1 MRDGEEVGAADGARG
16 PARDQ
21 EVGESRGHREPQHHS
36 REQHE
41 HDQDL
46 RVHRALRIDVPVES
60 GARDPAAQ
68 RSGPGRPGVLLR
80 HLETT
85 VTAVT
90 TFSPGPPMRPF
101 FPLVALA
108 LFAAAP
114 AFAQQPA
121 RPDTTRPQQR
131 TGQAEG
137 PKPYAEVI
145 TRAATTDSGVFILH
159 QIGEK
164 LFYEIPR
171 AQLNKEFLL
180 VVDYAA
186 TPEGTRYGGE
196 NLDSRVVRWQ
206 RMGNR
211 VLLRSVSYD
220 LVADSSTPVSRA
232 VRLSNLE
239 PVLISFDVAAFS
251 PNADS
256 NLVIE
261 VTRLFTTD
269 VPELTARRAFRLRRL
284 DPARSLVESARSFPT
299 NIDVKALHTF
309 ENDSV
314 PGDRGL
320 GTMSFE
326 MHYSMVSLPE
336 RPMAR
341 RLCDHRVGFFSVRQI
356 DYGREAHRVQERC
369 YITRWRL
376 DPKDPNAAVSDPIKP
391 IVFYLDPATP
401 EKWAPWIIKG
411 VEAWEP
417 VFRAAGFSNA
427 ITARRAPTPQE
438 DPAFDLDDARY
449 STIRWLPSQI
459 ENAYGPHTSDPR
471 TGEILQSNIG
481 WYQNITSLLE
491 AWWWVQV
498 GAVDPRA
505 RRLPL
510 PDSLVGQMV
519 AYVATHEVGHTLGL
533 PHNQLSS
540 GYYPVDSLRSPTYT
554 RKNGTSYSIMDYA
567 RNNYVAQP
575 GDNAELLPKL
585 GPWDY
590 YVIDWGYRRVPGATT
605 PDAERPLLDS
615 LARLQDAMPW
625 LRFGN
630 PDGIDPRT
638 QTEALGDDPVKAT
651 RYGLANIKRL
661 VPMLIPATTTEK
673 LDDYSLLDDFYDRL
687 VGQWAFEMG
696 HVAVVP
702 GGVWRHEKYPDQ
714 AGVIHAAVPRA
725 RQAEAVRF
733 LNDNAFATPS
743 YFLDTAVLRR
753 IEPTGFVERIR
764 TRQTALLNTLLQDAR
779 LSRLAEQGA
788 TLPAGQAYTLAD
800 LFGDLR
806 RGIFAELTT
815 ARPGVD
821 TYRRNL
827 QRAFLDQM
835 DRLIN
840 TPLVTPPPPGFT
852 PFPGFVPPPP
862 RPGDARALAR
872 LELVDLQGVLR
883 TALARPTDRATRAH
897 FLDMQ
902 ARIDRILNPR

>member
-1 MRDGEEVGAADGARG
+1 MTRPSSVFLILALAGCAGAASAPTAQAPAPTPQRAAGQDTSRARG
-16 PARDQ
+16 
-21 EVGESRGHREPQHHS
+21 
-36 REQHE
+36 
-41 HDQDL
+41 
-46 RVHRALRIDVPVES
+46 
-60 GARDPAAQ
+60 
-68 RSGPGRPGVLLR
+68 
-80 HLETT
+80 
-85 VTAVT
+85 
-90 TFSPGPPMRPF
+90 
-101 FPLVALA
+101 
-108 LFAAAP
+108 
-114 AFAQQPA
+114 
-121 RPDTTRPQQR
+121 
-131 TGQAEG
+131 GQAGSEG
-137 PKPYAEVI
+137 PKPYDQVI
-145 TRAATTDSGVFILH
+145 TRQATTDSGVFLIH

-171 AQLNKEFLL
+171 AQLGLEFLL
-180 VVDYAA
+180 VVDYAG

-196 NLDSRVVRWQ
+196 QLDSRVVRWE

-211 VLLRSVSYD
+211 VLLRSKSYD
-220 LVADSSTPVSRA
+220 IVADSSTPVSRA
-232 VRLSNLE
+232 VRLSTVE
-239 PVLISFDVAAFS
+239 PVLMSFDVAAFS
-251 PNADS
+251 PRDS

-261 VTRLFTTD
+261 VTKLYTTD
-269 VPELTARRAFRLRRL
+269 VPELNARRVYRMRRL
-284 DPARSLVESARSFPT
+284 DSSRSLVESARSFPT
-299 NIDVKALHTF
+299 NIEVRALQTF

-314 PGDRGL
+314 PGGDRGL

-326 MHYSMVSLPE
+326 MHYSMVLLPE
-336 RPMAR
+336 RQMAR
-341 RLCDHRVGFFSVRQI
+341 RLCDNRVGFFSVQQL
-356 DYGREAHRVQERC
+356 DYGLDRHRVPQRC

-376 DPKDPNAAVSDPIKP
+376 EPKDSTAAVSDPVKP

-438 DPAFDLDDARY
+438 DPEFDLDDARY

-459 ENAYGPHTSDPR
+459 ENAYGPHVSDPR

-481 WYQNITSLLE
+481 WFQNITSLLE
-491 AWWWVQV
+491 AWYWVQV

-505 RRLPL
+505 RHLPL
-510 PDSLVGQMV
+510 PDSLMGQMV

-554 RKNGTSYSIMDYA
+554 RRNGTSYSIMDYA

-575 GDNAELLPKL
+575 GDDVQLMPTL

-590 YVIDWGYRRVPGATT
+590 YVIDWGYRRIAGSPA
-605 PDAERPLLDS
+605 PDAERPVLDS
-615 LARLQDAMPW
+615 LAREQDTMPW

-661 VPMLIPATTTEK
+661 VPMLLPATTTDA

-687 VGQWAFEMG
+687 LFQWALEMG

-714 AGVIHAAVPRA
+714 AGVIHSPVPRA

-733 LNDNAFATPS
+733 LNENAFATPT

-764 TRQTALLNTLLQDAR
+764 VRQAAVLTILFQDVR

-788 TLPAGQAYTLAD
+788 TLPAGSAYTLTD
-800 LFGDLR
+800 LFDDVR
-806 RGIFAELTT
+806 AGIFSELRS
-815 ARPGVD
+815 ARPVVD
-821 TYRRNL
+821 AYRRNL
-827 QRAFLDQM
+827 QQTFVDQM

-840 TPLVTPPPPGFT
+840 TPLVTPPPPNFT
-852 PFPGFVPPPP
+852 PFPGFTPPPP
-862 RPGDARALAR
+862 RPVDARSLAR
-872 LELVDLQGVLR
+872 LALR
-883 TALARPTDRATRAH
+883 DVQTALGAALPRITDRTTRAH
-897 FLDMQ
+897 ATDLQ